1 MPSALF
7 EIYQKNFEK
16 TLKRLTEM
24 LELYQKQT
32 KEAQS
37 ITLKEAE
44 LNISEMERAI
54 SQMEFEVII
63 EKIPDNKKKL
73 NKIIEANKNIVKQ
86 YKREIQD
93 LKYKEQ
99 SILNKKNLAHIPSG
113 QKKKKNTELN
123 LLKNKNEDSV
133 NLNNFITDDED
144 IALFINKNN
153 MNNGGNSINLFNGDN
168 FRDEMNLKK
177 DVEIKRIN
185 DYGNSAENIVINNTN
200 DLDFFSNFST
210 NTNNNIN
217 LNIKNKKET
226 GKNTKDIED
235 KDSQDNKYKKNRN
248 NIFTKILRF
257 GINILN
263 LIFSIIIYFF
273 KEILYKRSLQLK
285 NYLHRKYGY
294 TNAMRIMIAL
304 IIICFI
310 LIYSLLVI
318 LFAPKKKIQENNIE
332 KINLIKNNTND
343 TVINNENKIIEN
355 NVGINETNINI
366 NENANKTKIDLI
378 NENNNT
384 ISNISEING
393 NITNDKT

>member
-24 LELYQKQT
+24 LDLYQKQP

-99 SILNKKNLAHIPSG
+99 SILNKKNLAHIPSS
-113 QKKKKNTELN
+113 KKNKKNTELN
-123 LLKNKNEDSV
+123 LLKNKDNTKI
-133 NLNNFITDDED
+133 NNFMTDDED

-153 MNNGGNSINLFNGDN
+153 MNNNINGNNGSINLFNNDN
-168 FRDEMNLKK
+168 IREEINLNK

-185 DYGNSAENIVINNTN
+185 DFGNNTENIVINNTN
-200 DLDFFSNFST
+200 DLDFFSNFGINS
-210 NTNNNIN
+210 NPSNNIN
-217 LNIKNKKET
+217 IKKKKENSRNIKNI
-226 GKNTKDIED
+226 DD
-235 KDSQDNKYKKNRN
+235 KDSQDNKYKKNKN
-248 NIFTKILRF
+248 NIITKIF
-257 GINILN
+257 GVIANIINL
-263 LIFSIIIYFF
+263 LITIIIY
-273 KEILYKRSLQLK
+273 ILKDIIYKRSIQLK

-294 TNAMRIMIAL
+294 TNAMRIMVAL
-304 IIICFI
+304 IVISFI
-310 LIYSLLVI
+310 FIYSLFVI
-318 LFAPKKKIQENNIE
+318 LFSSKTKIQENNIN
-332 KINLIKNNTND
+332 KINLIKNNTNE
-343 TVINNENKIIEN
+343 TIINNDKIIEKN
-355 NVGINETNINI
+355 LINDTNINMDKS
-366 NENANKTKIDLI
+366 NLI
-378 NENNNT
+378 NENNT
-384 ISNISEING
+384 ISSNISKSDG
-393 NITNDKT
+393 NITIDKT

>member
-24 LELYQKQT
+24 LDLYQKQP

-99 SILNKKNLAHIPSG
+99 SILNKKNLAHIPSSKKN
-113 QKKKKNTELN
+113 KKKTELN
-123 LLKNKNEDSV
+123 LLKNKDNTKI
-133 NLNNFITDDED
+133 NNFMTDDED

-153 MNNGGNSINLFNGDN
+153 MNNNINENNGSINLFNNDN
-168 FRDEMNLKK
+168 IRDEINLNK

-185 DYGNSAENIVINNTN
+185 DFGNNTENIVINNTN
-200 DLDFFSNFST
+200 DLDFFSNFGINS
-210 NTNNNIN
+210 NPSNNIN
-217 LNIKNKKET
+217 LKKKKENSRNIKNI
-226 GKNTKDIED
+226 DD
-235 KDSQDNKYKKNRN
+235 KDSQDNKYKKNKN
-248 NIFTKILRF
+248 NIITKIF
-257 GINILN
+257 GVIANIINL
-263 LIFSIIIYFF
+263 LITIIIY
-273 KEILYKRSLQLK
+273 ILKDIIYKRSIQLK

-294 TNAMRIMIAL
+294 TNAMRIMVAL
-304 IIICFI
+304 IVISFI
-310 LIYSLLVI
+310 FIYSLFVI
-318 LFAPKKKIQENNIE
+318 LFSSKTKIQENNIN
-332 KINLIKNNTND
+332 KINLIKNNTNE
-343 TVINNENKIIEN
+343 TIINNYKIIDN
-355 NVGINETNINI
+355 NLINDTNINMD
-366 NENANKTKIDLI
+366 KTNLI
-378 NENNNT
+378 KENNT
-384 ISNISEING
+384 ISSNISKTDG
-393 NITNDKT
+393 NITIDKT

>member
-24 LELYQKQT
+24 LDLYQKQP

-99 SILNKKNLAHIPSG
+99 SILNKKNLAHIPSS
-113 QKKKKNTELN
+113 KKNKKNTELN
-123 LLKNKNEDSV
+123 LLKNKDNTKI
-133 NLNNFITDDED
+133 NNFMTDDED

-153 MNNGGNSINLFNGDN
+153 MNNNIKGNNGSINLFNNDN
-168 FRDEMNLKK
+168 IRDEINLNK

-185 DYGNSAENIVINNTN
+185 DFGNNSENIVINNTN
-200 DLDFFSNFST
+200 DLDFFSNFGINS
-210 NTNNNIN
+210 NPSNNIN
-217 LNIKNKKET
+217 LKKKKENSRNIKNI
-226 GKNTKDIED
+226 DD
-235 KDSQDNKYKKNRN
+235 KDSQDNKYKKNKN
-248 NIFTKILRF
+248 NIITKIF
-257 GINILN
+257 GVIANIINL
-263 LIFSIIIYFF
+263 LITIIIY
-273 KEILYKRSLQLK
+273 ILKDIIYKRSIQLK

-294 TNAMRIMIAL
+294 TNAMRIMVAL
-304 IIICFI
+304 IVISFI
-310 LIYSLLVI
+310 FIYSLFVI
-318 LFAPKKKIQENNIE
+318 LFSSKTKIQENNIN
-332 KINLIKNNTND
+332 KINLIKNNTNE
-343 TVINNENKIIEN
+343 TIINNDKIIEKN
-355 NVGINETNINI
+355 LINDTNINMDKS
-366 NENANKTKIDLI
+366 NLI
-378 NENNNT
+378 NENNT
-384 ISNISEING
+384 ISSNISKTDG
-393 NITNDKT
+393 NITIDKT

>member
-24 LELYQKQT
+24 LDLYQKQT

-99 SILNKKNLAHIPSG
+99 SILNKKNLAHIPSS
-113 QKKKKNTELN
+113 KKNKKNTELN
-123 LLKNKNEDSV
+123 LLKNKDNTKI
-133 NLNNFITDDED
+133 NNFMTDDED

-153 MNNGGNSINLFNGDN
+153 MNNNINGNNGSINLFNNDN
-168 FRDEMNLKK
+168 IRDEINLNK

-185 DYGNSAENIVINNTN
+185 DFGNNSENIVINNTN
-200 DLDFFSNFST
+200 DLDFFSNFGINS
-210 NTNNNIN
+210 NPSNNIN
-217 LNIKNKKET
+217 LKKKKENSRNIKNI
-226 GKNTKDIED
+226 DD
-235 KDSQDNKYKKNRN
+235 KDSQDNKYKKNKN
-248 NIFTKILRF
+248 NIITKIF
-257 GINILN
+257 GVIANIINL
-263 LIFSIIIYFF
+263 LITIIIY
-273 KEILYKRSLQLK
+273 ILKDIIYKRSIQLK

-294 TNAMRIMIAL
+294 TNAMRIMVAL
-304 IIICFI
+304 IVISFI
-310 LIYSLLVI
+310 FIYSLFVI
-318 LFAPKKKIQENNIE
+318 LFSSKTKIQENNIN
-332 KINLIKNNTND
+332 KINLIKNNTNE
-343 TVINNENKIIEN
+343 TIINNDKIIEKN
-355 NVGINETNINI
+355 LINDTNINMDKS
-366 NENANKTKIDLI
+366 NLI
-378 NENNNT
+378 NENNT
-384 ISNISEING
+384 ISSNISKSDG
-393 NITNDKT
+393 NITIDKT

>member
-24 LELYQKQT
+24 LDLYQKQP

-99 SILNKKNLAHIPSG
+99 SILNKKNLAHIPSS
-113 QKKKKNTELN
+113 KKNKKNTELN
-123 LLKNKNEDSV
+123 LLKNKDNTKI
-133 NLNNFITDDED
+133 NNFMTDDED

-153 MNNGGNSINLFNGDN
+153 MNNNINGNNGSINLFNN
-168 FRDEMNLKK
+168 YNIRDEINLNK

-185 DYGNSAENIVINNTN
+185 DFGNNIENIVINNTN
-200 DLDFFSNFST
+200 DLDFFSNFGINS
-210 NTNNNIN
+210 NPSNNIN
-217 LNIKNKKET
+217 LKKKKENSRNIKNI
-226 GKNTKDIED
+226 DD
-235 KDSQDNKYKKNRN
+235 KDSQDNKYKKNKN
-248 NIFTKILRF
+248 NIITKIF
-257 GINILN
+257 GVIANIINL
-263 LIFSIIIYFF
+263 LITIIIY
-273 KEILYKRSLQLK
+273 ILKDIIYKRSIQLK

-294 TNAMRIMIAL
+294 TNAMRIMVAL
-304 IIICFI
+304 IVISFI
-310 LIYSLLVI
+310 FIYSLFVI
-318 LFAPKKKIQENNIE
+318 LFSSKTKIQENNIN
-332 KINLIKNNTND
+332 KINLIKNNTNE
-343 TVINNENKIIEN
+343 TIINNDKIIEKN
-355 NVGINETNINI
+355 LINDTNINMD
-366 NENANKTKIDLI
+366 KTNLI
-378 NENNNT
+378 KENNT
-384 ISNISEING
+384 ISSNISKTDG
-393 NITNDKT
+393 NITIDKT

>member
-24 LELYQKQT
+24 LDLYQKQP

-99 SILNKKNLAHIPSG
+99 SILNKKNLAHIPSS
-113 QKKKKNTELN
+113 KKNKKNTELN
-123 LLKNKNEDSV
+123 LLKNKDNTKI
-133 NLNNFITDDED
+133 NNFMTDDED

-153 MNNGGNSINLFNGDN
+153 MNNNIKGNNGSINLFNNDN
-168 FRDEMNLKK
+168 IRDEINLNK
-177 DVEIKRIN
+177 DVVIKRIN
-185 DYGNSAENIVINNTN
+185 DFGNNTENIVINNTN
-200 DLDFFSNFST
+200 DLEFFSNFGINS
-210 NTNNNIN
+210 NPSNNIN
-217 LNIKNKKET
+217 LKKKKENSRNIKNI
-226 GKNTKDIED
+226 DD
-235 KDSQDNKYKKNRN
+235 KDSQDNKYKKNKN
-248 NIFTKILRF
+248 NIITKIF
-257 GINILN
+257 GVIANIINL
-263 LIFSIIIYFF
+263 LITIIIY
-273 KEILYKRSLQLK
+273 ILKDIIYKRSIQLK

-294 TNAMRIMIAL
+294 TNAMRIMVAL
-304 IIICFI
+304 IVISFI
-310 LIYSLLVI
+310 FIYSLFVI
-318 LFAPKKKIQENNIE
+318 LFSSKTKIQENNIN
-332 KINLIKNNTND
+332 KINLIKNNTNE
-343 TVINNENKIIEN
+343 TIINNDKIIEKN
-355 NVGINETNINI
+355 LINDTNINMDKS
-366 NENANKTKIDLI
+366 NLI
-378 NENNNT
+378 NENNT
-384 ISNISEING
+384 ISSNISKSDG
-393 NITNDKT
+393 NITIDKT

>member
-24 LELYQKQT
+24 LDLYQKQP

-99 SILNKKNLAHIPSG
+99 SILNKKNLAHIPLS
-113 QKKKKNTELN
+113 KKNKKNTELN
-123 LLKNKNEDSV
+123 LLKNKDNTKI
-133 NLNNFITDDED
+133 NNFMTDDED

-153 MNNGGNSINLFNGDN
+153 MNNNINGNNGSINLFNNDN
-168 FRDEMNLKK
+168 IRDEINLNK

-185 DYGNSAENIVINNTN
+185 DFGNNTENIVINNTN
-200 DLDFFSNFST
+200 DLDFFSNFGINS
-210 NTNNNIN
+210 NPSNNIN
-217 LNIKNKKET
+217 IKKKKENSRNIKNI
-226 GKNTKDIED
+226 DD
-235 KDSQDNKYKKNRN
+235 KDSQDNKYKKNKN
-248 NIFTKILRF
+248 NIITKIF
-257 GINILN
+257 GVIANIINL
-263 LIFSIIIYFF
+263 LITIIIY
-273 KEILYKRSLQLK
+273 ILKDIIYKRSIQLK

-294 TNAMRIMIAL
+294 TNAMRIMVAL
-304 IIICFI
+304 IVISFI
-310 LIYSLLVI
+310 FIYSLFVI
-318 LFAPKKKIQENNIE
+318 LFSSKTKIQENNIN
-332 KINLIKNNTND
+332 KINLIKNNTNE
-343 TVINNENKIIEN
+343 TIINNDKIIEKN
-355 NVGINETNINI
+355 LINDTNINMDKS
-366 NENANKTKIDLI
+366 NLI
-378 NENNNT
+378 KENNT
-384 ISNISEING
+384 ISSNISKSDG
-393 NITNDKT
+393 NITIDKT

>member
-24 LELYQKQT
+24 LDLYQKQP

-99 SILNKKNLAHIPSG
+99 SILNKKNLAHIPSS
-113 QKKKKNTELN
+113 KKNKKNTELN
-123 LLKNKNEDSV
+123 LLKNKDNTKI
-133 NLNNFITDDED
+133 NNFMTDDED

-153 MNNGGNSINLFNGDN
+153 MNNNINGNNGSINLFNNDN
-168 FRDEMNLKK
+168 IRDEINLNK

-185 DYGNSAENIVINNTN
+185 DFGNNTENIVINNTN
-200 DLDFFSNFST
+200 DLDFFSNFGINS
-210 NTNNNIN
+210 NPSNNIN
-217 LNIKNKKET
+217 LKKKKENSRNIKNI
-226 GKNTKDIED
+226 DD
-235 KDSQDNKYKKNRN
+235 KDSQDNKYKKNKN
-248 NIFTKILRF
+248 NIITKIF
-257 GINILN
+257 GVIANVINL
-263 LIFSIIIYFF
+263 LITIIIY
-273 KEILYKRSLQLK
+273 ILKDIIYKRSIQLK

-294 TNAMRIMIAL
+294 TNAMRIMVAL
-304 IIICFI
+304 IVISFI
-310 LIYSLLVI
+310 FIYSLFVI
-318 LFAPKKKIQENNIE
+318 LFSSKTKIQENNIN
-332 KINLIKNNTND
+332 KINLIKNNTNE
-343 TVINNENKIIEN
+343 TIINNDKIIEKN
-355 NVGINETNINI
+355 LINDTNINMDKS
-366 NENANKTKIDLI
+366 NLI
-378 NENNNT
+378 NENNT
-384 ISNISEING
+384 ISSNISKSDG
-393 NITNDKT
+393 NITIDKT

>member
-24 LELYQKQT
+24 LDLYQKQP

-99 SILNKKNLAHIPSG
+99 SILNKKNLAHIPSS
-113 QKKKKNTELN
+113 KKNKKNTELN
-123 LLKNKNEDSV
+123 LLKNKDNTKI
-133 NLNNFITDDED
+133 NNFMTDDED

-153 MNNGGNSINLFNGDN
+153 MNNNINGNNGSINLFNNDYI
-168 FRDEMNLKK
+168 RDEINLNK

-185 DYGNSAENIVINNTN
+185 DFGNNTENIVINNTN
-200 DLDFFSNFST
+200 DLDFFSNFGINS
-210 NTNNNIN
+210 NPSNNIN
-217 LNIKNKKET
+217 IKKKKENSRNIKNI
-226 GKNTKDIED
+226 DD
-235 KDSQDNKYKKNRN
+235 KDSQDNKYKKNKN
-248 NIFTKILRF
+248 NIITKIF
-257 GINILN
+257 GVIANIINL
-263 LIFSIIIYFF
+263 LITIIIY
-273 KEILYKRSLQLK
+273 ILKDIIYKRSIQLK

-294 TNAMRIMIAL
+294 TNAMRIMVAL
-304 IIICFI
+304 IVISFI
-310 LIYSLLVI
+310 FIYSLFVI
-318 LFAPKKKIQENNIE
+318 LFSSKTKIQENNIN
-332 KINLIKNNTND
+332 KINLIKNNTNE
-343 TVINNENKIIEN
+343 TIINNDKIIEKN
-355 NVGINETNINI
+355 LINDTNINMDKS
-366 NENANKTKIDLI
+366 NLI
-378 NENNNT
+378 NENNT
-384 ISNISEING
+384 ISSNISKSDG
-393 NITNDKT
+393 NITIDKT

>member
-24 LELYQKQT
+24 LDLYQKQP

-99 SILNKKNLAHIPSG
+99 SILNKKNLAHIPSS
-113 QKKKKNTELN
+113 KKNKKNTELN
-123 LLKNKNEDSV
+123 LLKNKDNTKI
-133 NLNNFITDDED
+133 NNFMTDDED

-153 MNNGGNSINLFNGDN
+153 MNNNINGNNGSINLFNNDN
-168 FRDEMNLKK
+168 IRDEINLNK

-185 DYGNSAENIVINNTN
+185 DFGNNAENIVINNTN
-200 DLDFFSNFST
+200 DLDFFSNFGINS
-210 NTNNNIN
+210 NPSNNIN
-217 LNIKNKKET
+217 IKKKKENSRNIKNI
-226 GKNTKDIED
+226 DD
-235 KDSQDNKYKKNRN
+235 KDSQDNKYKKNKN
-248 NIFTKILRF
+248 NIITKIF
-257 GINILN
+257 GVIANIINL
-263 LIFSIIIYFF
+263 LITIIIY
-273 KEILYKRSLQLK
+273 ILKDIIYKRSIQLK

-294 TNAMRIMIAL
+294 TNAMRIMVAL
-304 IIICFI
+304 IVISFI
-310 LIYSLLVI
+310 FIYSLFVI
-318 LFAPKKKIQENNIE
+318 LFSSKTKIQENNIN
-332 KINLIKNNTND
+332 KINLIKNNTNE
-343 TVINNENKIIEN
+343 TIINNDKIIEKN
-355 NVGINETNINI
+355 LINDTNINMDKS
-366 NENANKTKIDLI
+366 NLI
-378 NENNNT
+378 NENNT
-384 ISNISEING
+384 ISSNISKSDG
-393 NITNDKT
+393 NITIDKT

>member
-24 LELYQKQT
+24 LDLYQKQP

-99 SILNKKNLAHIPSG
+99 SILNKKNLAHIPSS
-113 QKKKKNTELN
+113 KKNKKNTELN
-123 LLKNKNEDSV
+123 LLKNKDNTKI
-133 NLNNFITDDED
+133 NNFMTDDED

-153 MNNGGNSINLFNGDN
+153 MNNNINENNGSINLFNNDN
-168 FRDEMNLKK
+168 IRDEINLNK

-185 DYGNSAENIVINNTN
+185 DFGNNTENIVINNTN
-200 DLDFFSNFST
+200 DLDFFSNFGINS
-210 NTNNNIN
+210 NPSNNIN
-217 LNIKNKKET
+217 LKKKKENSRNIKNI
-226 GKNTKDIED
+226 DD
-235 KDSQDNKYKKNRN
+235 KDSQDNKYKKNKN
-248 NIFTKILRF
+248 NILKKIF
-257 GINILN
+257 GVIANIINL
-263 LIFSIIIYFF
+263 LITIIIY
-273 KEILYKRSLQLK
+273 ILKDIIYKRSIQLK

-294 TNAMRIMIAL
+294 TNAMRIMVAL
-304 IIICFI
+304 IVISFI
-310 LIYSLLVI
+310 FIYSLFVI
-318 LFAPKKKIQENNIE
+318 LFSSKTKIQENNIN
-332 KINLIKNNTND
+332 KINLIKNNTNE
-343 TVINNENKIIEN
+343 TIINNDKIIEKN
-355 NVGINETNINI
+355 LINDTNINMDKS
-366 NENANKTKIDLI
+366 NLI
-378 NENNNT
+378 NENNT
-384 ISNISEING
+384 ISSNISKSDG
-393 NITNDKT
+393 NITIDKT

>member
-185 DYGNSAENIVINNTN
+185 DHGNNAENIVINNTN

-210 NTNNNIN
+210 NSNNNIN

-226 GKNTKDIED
+226 GKNTKDVED

-248 NIFTKILRF
+248 NIFTKILRL
-257 GINILN
+257 I
-263 LIFSIIIYFF
+263 IFS
-273 KEILYKRSLQLK
+273 
-285 NYLHRKYGY
+285 RK
-294 TNAMRIMIAL
+294 
-304 IIICFI
+304 F
-310 LIYSLLVI
+310 
-318 LFAPKKKIQENNIE
+318 
-332 KINLIKNNTND
+332 
-343 TVINNENKIIEN
+343 
-355 NVGINETNINI
+355 
-366 NENANKTKIDLI
+366 
-378 NENNNT
+378 
-384 ISNISEING
+384 
-393 NITNDKT
+393 

>member
-24 LELYQKQT
+24 LDLYQKQP

-99 SILNKKNLAHIPSG
+99 SILNKKNLAHIPSS
-113 QKKKKNTELN
+113 KKNKKNTELN
-123 LLKNKNEDSV
+123 LLKNKDNTKI
-133 NLNNFITDDED
+133 NNFMTDDED

-153 MNNGGNSINLFNGDN
+153 MNNNINGNNGSINLFNNDN
-168 FRDEMNLKK
+168 IRDEINLNK

-185 DYGNSAENIVINNTN
+185 DFGNNTENIVINNTN
-200 DLDFFSNFST
+200 DLDFFSNFGINS
-210 NTNNNIN
+210 NPSNNIN
-217 LNIKNKKET
+217 IKKKKENSRNIKNI
-226 GKNTKDIED
+226 DD
-235 KDSQDNKYKKNRN
+235 KDSQDNKYKKNKN
-248 NIFTKILRF
+248 NIITKIF
-257 GINILN
+257 GVITNIINL
-263 LIFSIIIYFF
+263 LITIIIY
-273 KEILYKRSLQLK
+273 ILKDIIYKRSIQLK

-294 TNAMRIMIAL
+294 TNAMRIMVAL
-304 IIICFI
+304 IVISFI
-310 LIYSLLVI
+310 FIYSLFVI
-318 LFAPKKKIQENNIE
+318 LFSSKTKIQENNIN
-332 KINLIKNNTND
+332 KINLIKNNTNE
-343 TVINNENKIIEN
+343 TIINNDKIIEKN
-355 NVGINETNINI
+355 LINDTNINMDKS
-366 NENANKTKIDLI
+366 NLI
-378 NENNNT
+378 NENNT
-384 ISNISEING
+384 ISSNISKSDG
-393 NITNDKT
+393 NITIDKT

>member
-24 LELYQKQT
+24 LDLYQKQP

-99 SILNKKNLAHIPSG
+99 SILNKKNLAHIPSS
-113 QKKKKNTELN
+113 KKNKKNTELN
-123 LLKNKNEDSV
+123 LLKNKDNTKI
-133 NLNNFITDDED
+133 NNFMTDDED

-153 MNNGGNSINLFNGDN
+153 MNNNIKGNNGSINLFNNDN
-168 FRDEMNLKK
+168 IRDEINLNK

-185 DYGNSAENIVINNTN
+185 DFGNNTENIVINNTN
-200 DLDFFSNFST
+200 DLDFFSNFGINS
-210 NTNNNIN
+210 NPSNNIN
-217 LNIKNKKET
+217 LKKKKENSRNIKNI
-226 GKNTKDIED
+226 DD
-235 KDSQDNKYKKNRN
+235 KDSQDNKYKKNKN
-248 NIFTKILRF
+248 NIITKIF
-257 GINILN
+257 GVIANIINL
-263 LIFSIIIYFF
+263 LITIIIY
-273 KEILYKRSLQLK
+273 ILKDIIYKRSIQLK

-294 TNAMRIMIAL
+294 TNAMRIMVAL
-304 IIICFI
+304 IVISFI
-310 LIYSLLVI
+310 FIYSLFVI
-318 LFAPKKKIQENNIE
+318 LFSSKTKIQENNIN
-332 KINLIKNNTND
+332 KINLIKNNTNE
-343 TVINNENKIIEN
+343 TIINNDKIIEKN
-355 NVGINETNINI
+355 LINDTNINMDKS
-366 NENANKTKIDLI
+366 NLI
-378 NENNNT
+378 NENNT
-384 ISNISEING
+384 ISSNISKSDG
-393 NITNDKT
+393 NITIDKT

>member
-24 LELYQKQT
+24 LDLYQKQP

-99 SILNKKNLAHIPSG
+99 SILNKKNLAHIPSS
-113 QKKKKNTELN
+113 KKNKKNTELN
-123 LLKNKNEDSV
+123 LLKNKDNTKI
-133 NLNNFITDDED
+133 NNFMTDDED

-153 MNNGGNSINLFNGDN
+153 MNNNINENNGSINLFNNDN
-168 FRDEMNLKK
+168 IRDEINLNK

-185 DYGNSAENIVINNTN
+185 DFGNNAENIVINNTN
-200 DLDFFSNFST
+200 DLDFFSNFGINS
-210 NTNNNIN
+210 NPSNNIN
-217 LNIKNKKET
+217 LKKKKENSRNIKNI
-226 GKNTKDIED
+226 DD
-235 KDSQDNKYKKNRN
+235 KDSQDNKYKKNKN
-248 NIFTKILRF
+248 NIITKIF
-257 GINILN
+257 GVIANIINL
-263 LIFSIIIYFF
+263 LITIIIY
-273 KEILYKRSLQLK
+273 ILKDIIYKRSIQLK

-294 TNAMRIMIAL
+294 TNAMRIMVAL
-304 IIICFI
+304 IVISFI
-310 LIYSLLVI
+310 FIYSLFVI
-318 LFAPKKKIQENNIE
+318 LFSSKTKIQENNIN
-332 KINLIKNNTND
+332 KINLIKNNTNE
-343 TVINNENKIIEN
+343 TIINNDKIIEKN
-355 NVGINETNINI
+355 LINDTNINMDKS
-366 NENANKTKIDLI
+366 NLI
-378 NENNNT
+378 KENNT
-384 ISNISEING
+384 ISSNISKSDG
-393 NITNDKT
+393 NITIDKT

>member
-24 LELYQKQT
+24 LDLYQKQP

-99 SILNKKNLAHIPSG
+99 SILNKKNLAHIPSS
-113 QKKKKNTELN
+113 KKNKKNTELN
-123 LLKNKNEDSV
+123 LLKNKDNTKI
-133 NLNNFITDDED
+133 NNFMTDDED

-153 MNNGGNSINLFNGDN
+153 MNNNINENNGSISLFNNDNIRDEINLN
-168 FRDEMNLKK
+168 K

-185 DYGNSAENIVINNTN
+185 DFGNNTENIVINNTN
-200 DLDFFSNFST
+200 DLDFFSNFGINS
-210 NTNNNIN
+210 NPSNNIN
-217 LNIKNKKET
+217 IKKKKENSRNIKNI
-226 GKNTKDIED
+226 DD
-235 KDSQDNKYKKNRN
+235 KDSQDNKYKKNKN
-248 NIFTKILRF
+248 NIITKIF
-257 GINILN
+257 GVIANIINL
-263 LIFSIIIYFF
+263 LITIIIY
-273 KEILYKRSLQLK
+273 ILKDIIYKRSIQLK

-294 TNAMRIMIAL
+294 TNAMRIMVAL
-304 IIICFI
+304 IVISFI
-310 LIYSLLVI
+310 FIYSLFVI
-318 LFAPKKKIQENNIE
+318 LFSSKTKIQENNIN
-332 KINLIKNNTND
+332 KINLIKNNTNE
-343 TVINNENKIIEN
+343 TIINNDKIIEKN
-355 NVGINETNINI
+355 LINDTNINMDKS
-366 NENANKTKIDLI
+366 NLI
-378 NENNNT
+378 NENNT
-384 ISNISEING
+384 ISSNISKSDG
-393 NITNDKT
+393 NITIDKT

>member
-24 LELYQKQT
+24 LDLYQKQP

-99 SILNKKNLAHIPSG
+99 SILNKKNLAHIPSS
-113 QKKKKNTELN
+113 KKNKKNTELN
-123 LLKNKNEDSV
+123 LLKNKDNTKI
-133 NLNNFITDDED
+133 NNFMTDDED

-153 MNNGGNSINLFNGDN
+153 MNNNINGNNGSINLFNNDN
-168 FRDEMNLKK
+168 IRDEINLNK

-185 DYGNSAENIVINNTN
+185 DFGNNAENIVINNTN
-200 DLDFFSNFST
+200 DLDFFSNFGINS
-210 NTNNNIN
+210 NPSNNIN
-217 LNIKNKKET
+217 LKKKKENSRNIKNI
-226 GKNTKDIED
+226 DD
-235 KDSQDNKYKKNRN
+235 KDSQDNKYKKNKN
-248 NIFTKILRF
+248 NIITKIF
-257 GINILN
+257 GVIANIINL
-263 LIFSIIIYFF
+263 LITIIIY
-273 KEILYKRSLQLK
+273 ILKDIIYKRSIQLK

-294 TNAMRIMIAL
+294 TNAMRIMVAL
-304 IIICFI
+304 IVISFI
-310 LIYSLLVI
+310 FIYSLFVI
-318 LFAPKKKIQENNIE
+318 LFSSKTKIQENNIN
-332 KINLIKNNTND
+332 KINLIKNNTNE
-343 TVINNENKIIEN
+343 TIINNDKIIEKN
-355 NVGINETNINI
+355 LINDTNINMDKS
-366 NENANKTKIDLI
+366 NLI
-378 NENNNT
+378 KENNT
-384 ISNISEING
+384 ISSNISKSDG
-393 NITNDKT
+393 NITIDKT

>member
-24 LELYQKQT
+24 LDLYQKQP

-99 SILNKKNLAHIPSG
+99 SILNKKNLAHIPSS
-113 QKKKKNTELN
+113 KKNKKNTELN
-123 LLKNKNEDSV
+123 LLKNKDNTKI
-133 NLNNFITDDED
+133 NNFMTDDED

-153 MNNGGNSINLFNGDN
+153 MNNNINENNGSINLFNNDN
-168 FRDEMNLKK
+168 IRDEINLNK

-185 DYGNSAENIVINNTN
+185 DFGNNIENIVINNTN
-200 DLDFFSNFST
+200 DLDFFSNFGINS
-210 NTNNNIN
+210 NPSNNIN
-217 LNIKNKKET
+217 LKKKKENSRNIKNI
-226 GKNTKDIED
+226 DD
-235 KDSQDNKYKKNRN
+235 KDSQDNKYKKNKN
-248 NIFTKILRF
+248 NIITKIF
-257 GINILN
+257 GVIANIINL
-263 LIFSIIIYFF
+263 LITIIIY
-273 KEILYKRSLQLK
+273 ILKDIIYKRSIQLK

-294 TNAMRIMIAL
+294 TNAMRIMVAL
-304 IIICFI
+304 IVISFI
-310 LIYSLLVI
+310 FIYSLFVI
-318 LFAPKKKIQENNIE
+318 LFSSKTKIQENNIN
-332 KINLIKNNTND
+332 KINLIKNNTNE
-343 TVINNENKIIEN
+343 TIINNDKIIEKN
-355 NVGINETNINI
+355 LINDTNINMGKS
-366 NENANKTKIDLI
+366 NLI
-378 NENNNT
+378 KENNT
-384 ISNISEING
+384 ISSNISKSDG
-393 NITNDKT
+393 NITIDKT

>member
-24 LELYQKQT
+24 LDLYQKQP

-99 SILNKKNLAHIPSG
+99 SILNKKNLAHIPSS
-113 QKKKKNTELN
+113 KKNKKNTELN
-123 LLKNKNEDSV
+123 LLKNKDNTKI
-133 NLNNFITDDED
+133 NNFMTDDED

-153 MNNGGNSINLFNGDN
+153 MNNNINGNNGSINLFNNDN
-168 FRDEMNLKK
+168 IRDEINLNK

-185 DYGNSAENIVINNTN
+185 DFGNNTENIVINNTN
-200 DLDFFSNFST
+200 DLDFFSNFGINS
-210 NTNNNIN
+210 NPSNNIN
-217 LNIKNKKET
+217 LKKKKENSRNIKNI
-226 GKNTKDIED
+226 DD
-235 KDSQDNKYKKNRN
+235 KDSQDNKYKKNKN
-248 NIFTKILRF
+248 NIITKIF
-257 GINILN
+257 GVIANIINL
-263 LIFSIIIYFF
+263 LITIIIY
-273 KEILYKRSLQLK
+273 ILKDIIYKRSIQLK

-294 TNAMRIMIAL
+294 TNAMRIMVAL
-304 IIICFI
+304 IVISFI
-310 LIYSLLVI
+310 FIYSLFVI
-318 LFAPKKKIQENNIE
+318 LFSSKTKIQENNIN
-332 KINLIKNNTND
+332 KINLIKNNTNE
-343 TVINNENKIIEN
+343 TIINNDKIIEKN
-355 NVGINETNINI
+355 LINDTNINMDKS
-366 NENANKTKIDLI
+366 NLI
-378 NENNNT
+378 NENNT
-384 ISNISEING
+384 ISSNISKTDG
-393 NITNDKT
+393 NITIDKT

>member
-24 LELYQKQT
+24 LDLYQKQP

-99 SILNKKNLAHIPSG
+99 SILNKKNLAHIPSS
-113 QKKKKNTELN
+113 KKNKKNTELN
-123 LLKNKNEDSV
+123 LLKNKDNTKI
-133 NLNNFITDDED
+133 NNFMTDDED

-153 MNNGGNSINLFNGDN
+153 MNNNINGNNGSINLFNNDN
-168 FRDEMNLKK
+168 IREEINLNK

-185 DYGNSAENIVINNTN
+185 DFGNNTENIVINNTN
-200 DLDFFSNFST
+200 DLDFFSNFGINS
-210 NTNNNIN
+210 NPSNNIN
-217 LNIKNKKET
+217 IKKKKENSRNIKNI
-226 GKNTKDIED
+226 DD
-235 KDSQDNKYKKNRN
+235 KDSQDNKYKKNKN
-248 NIFTKILRF
+248 NIIKKIF
-257 GINILN
+257 GVIANIINL
-263 LIFSIIIYFF
+263 LITIIIY
-273 KEILYKRSLQLK
+273 ILKDIIYKRSIQLK

-294 TNAMRIMIAL
+294 TNAMRIMVAL
-304 IIICFI
+304 IVISFI
-310 LIYSLLVI
+310 FIYSLFVI
-318 LFAPKKKIQENNIE
+318 LFSSKTKIQENNIN
-332 KINLIKNNTND
+332 KINLIKNNTNE
-343 TVINNENKIIEN
+343 TIINNDKIIEKN
-355 NVGINETNINI
+355 LINDTNINMDKS
-366 NENANKTKIDLI
+366 NLI
-378 NENNNT
+378 NENNT
-384 ISNISEING
+384 ISSNISKSDG
-393 NITNDKT
+393 NITIDKT

>member
-24 LELYQKQT
+24 LDLYQKQP

-99 SILNKKNLAHIPSG
+99 SILNKKNLAHIPSS
-113 QKKKKNTELN
+113 KKNKKNTELN
-123 LLKNKNEDSV
+123 LLKNKDNTKI
-133 NLNNFITDDED
+133 NNFMTDDED

-153 MNNGGNSINLFNGDN
+153 MNNNINGNNGSINLFNNDN
-168 FRDEMNLKK
+168 IRDEINLNK

-185 DYGNSAENIVINNTN
+185 DFGNNTENIVINNTN
-200 DLDFFSNFST
+200 DLDFFSNFGINS
-210 NTNNNIN
+210 NPSNNIN
-217 LNIKNKKET
+217 LKKKKENSRNIKNI
-226 GKNTKDIED
+226 DD
-235 KDSQDNKYKKNRN
+235 KDSQDNKYKKNKN
-248 NIFTKILRF
+248 NIITKIF
-257 GINILN
+257 GVIANIINL
-263 LIFSIIIYFF
+263 LITIIIY
-273 KEILYKRSLQLK
+273 ILKDIIYKRSIQLK

-294 TNAMRIMIAL
+294 TNAMRIMVAL
-304 IIICFI
+304 IVISFI
-310 LIYSLLVI
+310 FIYSLFVI
-318 LFAPKKKIQENNIE
+318 LFSSKTKIQENNIN
-332 KINLIKNNTND
+332 KINLIKNNTNE
-343 TVINNENKIIEN
+343 TIINNDKIIEKN
-355 NVGINETNINI
+355 LINDTNINMD
-366 NENANKTKIDLI
+366 KTNLI
-378 NENNNT
+378 KENNT
-384 ISNISEING
+384 ISSNISKSDR
-393 NITNDKT
+393 NITIDKT

>member
-24 LELYQKQT
+24 LDLYQKQP

-99 SILNKKNLAHIPSG
+99 SILNKKNLAHIPSS
-113 QKKKKNTELN
+113 KKNKKNTELN
-123 LLKNKNEDSV
+123 LLKNKDNTKI
-133 NLNNFITDDED
+133 NNFMTDDED

-153 MNNGGNSINLFNGDN
+153 MNNNINENNGSINLFNNDN
-168 FRDEMNLKK
+168 IREEINLNK

-185 DYGNSAENIVINNTN
+185 DFGNNTENIVINNTN
-200 DLDFFSNFST
+200 DLDFFSNFGINS
-210 NTNNNIN
+210 NPSNNIN
-217 LNIKNKKET
+217 IKKKKE
-226 GKNTKDIED
+226 NSRNIINIDD
-235 KDSQDNKYKKNRN
+235 KDSQDNKYKKNKN
-248 NIFTKILRF
+248 NIITKIF
-257 GINILN
+257 GVIANIINL
-263 LIFSIIIYFF
+263 LITIIIY
-273 KEILYKRSLQLK
+273 ILKDIIYKRSIQLK

-294 TNAMRIMIAL
+294 TNAMRIMVAL
-304 IIICFI
+304 IVISFI
-310 LIYSLLVI
+310 FIYSLFVI
-318 LFAPKKKIQENNIE
+318 LFSSKTKIQENNINQ
-332 KINLIKNNTND
+332 INLIKNNTNE
-343 TVINNENKIIEN
+343 TIINNDKIIEKN
-355 NVGINETNINI
+355 LINDTNINMDKS
-366 NENANKTKIDLI
+366 NLI
-378 NENNNT
+378 KENNT
-384 ISNISEING
+384 ISSNISKSDG
-393 NITNDKT
+393 NITIDKT

>member
-24 LELYQKQT
+24 LDLYQKQP

-99 SILNKKNLAHIPSG
+99 SILNKKNLAHIPSS
-113 QKKKKNTELN
+113 KKNKKNTELN
-123 LLKNKNEDSV
+123 LLKNKDNTKI
-133 NLNNFITDDED
+133 NNFMTDDED

-153 MNNGGNSINLFNGDN
+153 MNNNINGNNGSINLFNNDN
-168 FRDEMNLKK
+168 IRDEINLNK

-185 DYGNSAENIVINNTN
+185 DFGNNSENIVINNTN
-200 DLDFFSNFST
+200 DLDFFSNFGINS
-210 NTNNNIN
+210 NPSNNIN
-217 LNIKNKKET
+217 LKKKKENSRNIKNI
-226 GKNTKDIED
+226 DD
-235 KDSQDNKYKKNRN
+235 KDSQDNKYKKNKN
-248 NIFTKILRF
+248 NIITKIF
-257 GINILN
+257 GVIANIINL
-263 LIFSIIIYFF
+263 LITIIIY
-273 KEILYKRSLQLK
+273 ILKDIIYKRSIQLK

-294 TNAMRIMIAL
+294 TNAMRIMVAL
-304 IIICFI
+304 IVISFI
-310 LIYSLLVI
+310 FIYSLFVI
-318 LFAPKKKIQENNIE
+318 LFSSKTKIQENNIN
-332 KINLIKNNTND
+332 KINLIKNNTNE
-343 TVINNENKIIEN
+343 TIINNDKIIEKN
-355 NVGINETNINI
+355 LINDTNINMDKS
-366 NENANKTKIDLI
+366 NLI
-378 NENNNT
+378 KENNT
-384 ISNISEING
+384 ISSNISKTDG
-393 NITNDKT
+393 NITLDKT

>member
-24 LELYQKQT
+24 LDLYQKQP

-99 SILNKKNLAHIPSG
+99 SILNKKNLAHIPSS
-113 QKKKKNTELN
+113 KKNKKNTELN
-123 LLKNKNEDSV
+123 LLKNKDNTKI
-133 NLNNFITDDED
+133 NNFMTDDED

-153 MNNGGNSINLFNGDN
+153 MNNNINGNNGSINLFNNDN
-168 FRDEMNLKK
+168 IRDEINLNK

-185 DYGNSAENIVINNTN
+185 DFGNNTENIVINNTN
-200 DLDFFSNFST
+200 DLDFFSNFGINS
-210 NTNNNIN
+210 NPSNNIN
-217 LNIKNKKET
+217 LKKKKENSRNIKNI
-226 GKNTKDIED
+226 DD
-235 KDSQDNKYKKNRN
+235 KDSQDNKYKKNKN
-248 NIFTKILRF
+248 NIITKIF
-257 GINILN
+257 GVIANIINL
-263 LIFSIIIYFF
+263 LITIIIY
-273 KEILYKRSLQLK
+273 ILKDIIYKRSIQLK

-294 TNAMRIMIAL
+294 TNAMRIMVAL
-304 IIICFI
+304 IVISFI
-310 LIYSLLVI
+310 FIYSLFVI
-318 LFAPKKKIQENNIE
+318 LFSSKTKIQENNINQ
-332 KINLIKNNTND
+332 INLIKNNTNE
-343 TVINNENKIIEN
+343 TIINNDKIIEKN
-355 NVGINETNINI
+355 LINDTNINMD
-366 NENANKTKIDLI
+366 KTNLI
-378 NENNNT
+378 KENNT
-384 ISNISEING
+384 ISSNISKSDG
-393 NITNDKT
+393 NITIDKT

>member
-24 LELYQKQT
+24 LDLYQKQP

-99 SILNKKNLAHIPSG
+99 SILNKKNLAHIPSS
-113 QKKKKNTELN
+113 KKNKKNTELN
-123 LLKNKNEDSV
+123 LLKNKDNTKI
-133 NLNNFITDDED
+133 NNFMTDDED

-153 MNNGGNSINLFNGDN
+153 MNNNINENNGSINLFNNDN
-168 FRDEMNLKK
+168 IREEINLNK

-185 DYGNSAENIVINNTN
+185 DFGNNTENIVINNTN
-200 DLDFFSNFST
+200 DLDFFSNFGINS
-210 NTNNNIN
+210 NPSNNIN
-217 LNIKNKKET
+217 LKKKKENSRNIKNI
-226 GKNTKDIED
+226 DD
-235 KDSQDNKYKKNRN
+235 KDSQDNKYKKNKN
-248 NIFTKILRF
+248 NIITKIF
-257 GINILN
+257 GVIANIINL
-263 LIFSIIIYFF
+263 LITIIIY
-273 KEILYKRSLQLK
+273 ILKDIIYKRSIQLK

-294 TNAMRIMIAL
+294 TNAMRIMVAL
-304 IIICFI
+304 IVISFI
-310 LIYSLLVI
+310 FIYSLFVI
-318 LFAPKKKIQENNIE
+318 LFSPKAKIQENNIN
-332 KINLIKNNTND
+332 KINLIKNNTNE
-343 TVINNENKIIEN
+343 TIINNDKIIEKN
-355 NVGINETNINI
+355 LINDTNINMD
-366 NENANKTKIDLI
+366 KTNLI
-378 NENNNT
+378 KENNT
-384 ISNISEING
+384 ISSNISKTDG
-393 NITNDKT
+393 NITLDKT

>member
-24 LELYQKQT
+24 LDLYQKQP

-99 SILNKKNLAHIPSG
+99 SILNKKNLAHIPSS
-113 QKKKKNTELN
+113 KKNKKNTELN
-123 LLKNKNEDSV
+123 LLKNKDNTKI
-133 NLNNFITDDED
+133 NNFMTDDED

-153 MNNGGNSINLFNGDN
+153 MNNNINGNNGSINLFNNDN
-168 FRDEMNLKK
+168 IRDEINLNK

-185 DYGNSAENIVINNTN
+185 DFGNNTENIVINNTN
-200 DLDFFSNFST
+200 DLDFFSNFGINS
-210 NTNNNIN
+210 NPSNNIN
-217 LNIKNKKET
+217 LKKKKENSRNIKNI
-226 GKNTKDIED
+226 DD
-235 KDSQDNKYKKNRN
+235 KDSQDNKYKKNKN
-248 NIFTKILRF
+248 NIITKIF
-257 GINILN
+257 GVIANIINL
-263 LIFSIIIYFF
+263 LITIIIY
-273 KEILYKRSLQLK
+273 ILKDIIYKRSIQLK

-294 TNAMRIMIAL
+294 TNAMRIMVAL
-304 IIICFI
+304 IVISFI
-310 LIYSLLVI
+310 FIYSLFVI
-318 LFAPKKKIQENNIE
+318 LFSSKTKIQENNIN
-332 KINLIKNNTND
+332 KINLIKNNTNE
-343 TVINNENKIIEN
+343 TIINNDKIIEKN
-355 NVGINETNINI
+355 LINDTNINMDKS
-366 NENANKTKIDLI
+366 NLI
-378 NENNNT
+378 KENNT
-384 ISNISEING
+384 ISSNISKSDG
-393 NITNDKT
+393 NITIDKT

>member
-24 LELYQKQT
+24 LDLYQKQP

-99 SILNKKNLAHIPSG
+99 SILNKKNLAHIPSS
-113 QKKKKNTELN
+113 KKNKKNTELN
-123 LLKNKNEDSV
+123 LLKNKDNTKI
-133 NLNNFITDDED
+133 NNFMTDDED

-153 MNNGGNSINLFNGDN
+153 MNNNINGNNGSINLFNNDN
-168 FRDEMNLKK
+168 IRDEINLNK

-185 DYGNSAENIVINNTN
+185 DFGNNTENIVINNTN
-200 DLDFFSNFST
+200 DLDFFSNFGINS
-210 NTNNNIN
+210 NPSNNIN
-217 LNIKNKKET
+217 LKKKKENSRNIKNI
-226 GKNTKDIED
+226 DD
-235 KDSQDNKYKKNRN
+235 KDSQDNKYKKNKN
-248 NIFTKILRF
+248 NIITKIF
-257 GINILN
+257 GVIANIINL
-263 LIFSIIIYFF
+263 LITIIIY
-273 KEILYKRSLQLK
+273 ILKDIIYKRSIQLK

-294 TNAMRIMIAL
+294 TNAMRIMVAL
-304 IIICFI
+304 IVISFI
-310 LIYSLLVI
+310 FIYSLFVI
-318 LFAPKKKIQENNIE
+318 LFSSKTKIQENNIN
-332 KINLIKNNTND
+332 KINLIKNNTNE
-343 TVINNENKIIEN
+343 TIINNDKIIEKN
-355 NVGINETNINI
+355 LINDTNINMD
-366 NENANKTKIDLI
+366 KTNLI
-378 NENNNT
+378 KENNT
-384 ISNISEING
+384 ISSNISKTDG
-393 NITNDKT
+393 NITLDKT

>member
-24 LELYQKQT
+24 LDLYQKQP

-99 SILNKKNLAHIPSG
+99 SILNKKNLAHIPSS
-113 QKKKKNTELN
+113 KKNKKNTELN
-123 LLKNKNEDSV
+123 LLKNKDNTKI
-133 NLNNFITDDED
+133 NNFMTDDED

-153 MNNGGNSINLFNGDN
+153 MNNNINGNNGSINLFNNDYI
-168 FRDEMNLKK
+168 RDEINLNK

-185 DYGNSAENIVINNTN
+185 DFGNNTENIVINNTN
-200 DLDFFSNFST
+200 DLDFFSNFGINS
-210 NTNNNIN
+210 NPSNNIN
-217 LNIKNKKET
+217 LKKKKENSRNIKNI
-226 GKNTKDIED
+226 DD
-235 KDSQDNKYKKNRN
+235 KDSQDNKYKKNKN
-248 NIFTKILRF
+248 NIITKIF
-257 GINILN
+257 GVIANIINL
-263 LIFSIIIYFF
+263 LITIIIY
-273 KEILYKRSLQLK
+273 ILKDIIYKRSIQLK

-294 TNAMRIMIAL
+294 TNAMRIMVAL
-304 IIICFI
+304 IVISFI
-310 LIYSLLVI
+310 FIYSLFVI
-318 LFAPKKKIQENNIE
+318 LFSSKTKIQENNIN
-332 KINLIKNNTND
+332 KINLIKNNTNE
-343 TVINNENKIIEN
+343 TIINNDKIIEKN
-355 NVGINETNINI
+355 LINDTNINMDKS
-366 NENANKTKIDLI
+366 NLI
-378 NENNNT
+378 NENNT
-384 ISNISEING
+384 ISSNISKSDG
-393 NITNDKT
+393 NITIEKT

>member
-24 LELYQKQT
+24 LDLYQKQP

-99 SILNKKNLAHIPSG
+99 SILNKKNLAHIPSS
-113 QKKKKNTELN
+113 KKNKKNTELN
-123 LLKNKNEDSV
+123 LLKNKDNTKI
-133 NLNNFITDDED
+133 NNFMTDDED

-153 MNNGGNSINLFNGDN
+153 MNNNINGNNGSINLFNNDN
-168 FRDEMNLKK
+168 IREEINLNK

-185 DYGNSAENIVINNTN
+185 DFGNNTENIVINNTN
-200 DLDFFSNFST
+200 DLDFFSNFGINS
-210 NTNNNIN
+210 NPSNNIN
-217 LNIKNKKET
+217 IKKKKENSRNIKNI
-226 GKNTKDIED
+226 DD
-235 KDSQDNKYKKNRN
+235 KDSQDNKYKKNKN
-248 NIFTKILRF
+248 NIITKIF
-257 GINILN
+257 GVIANIINL
-263 LIFSIIIYFF
+263 LITIIIY
-273 KEILYKRSLQLK
+273 ILKDIIYKRSIQLK

-294 TNAMRIMIAL
+294 TNAMRIMVAL
-304 IIICFI
+304 IVISFI
-310 LIYSLLVI
+310 FIYSLFVI
-318 LFAPKKKIQENNIE
+318 LFSSKTKIQENNIN
-332 KINLIKNNTND
+332 KINLIKNNTNE
-343 TVINNENKIIEN
+343 TIINNDKIIEKN
-355 NVGINETNINI
+355 LINDTNINMDKS
-366 NENANKTKIDLI
+366 NLI
-378 NENNNT
+378 KENNT
-384 ISNISEING
+384 ISSNISKSDG
-393 NITNDKT
+393 NITIDKT

>member
-24 LELYQKQT
+24 LDLYQKQP
-32 KEAQS
+32 KEVQS

-99 SILNKKNLAHIPSG
+99 SILNKKNLAHIPSSKKN
-113 QKKKKNTELN
+113 KKKTELN
-123 LLKNKNEDSV
+123 LLKNKDNTKI
-133 NLNNFITDDED
+133 NNFMTDDED

-153 MNNGGNSINLFNGDN
+153 MNNNINENNGSINLFNNDN
-168 FRDEMNLKK
+168 IRDEINLNK

-185 DYGNSAENIVINNTN
+185 DFGNNSENIVINNTN
-200 DLDFFSNFST
+200 DLDFFSNFGINS
-210 NTNNNIN
+210 NPSNNIN
-217 LNIKNKKET
+217 LKKKKENSRNIKNI
-226 GKNTKDIED
+226 DD
-235 KDSQDNKYKKNRN
+235 KDSQDNKYKKNKN
-248 NIFTKILRF
+248 NIITKIF
-257 GINILN
+257 GVIANIINL
-263 LIFSIIIYFF
+263 LITIIIY
-273 KEILYKRSLQLK
+273 ILKDIIYKRSIQLK

-294 TNAMRIMIAL
+294 TNAMRIMVAL
-304 IIICFI
+304 IVISFI
-310 LIYSLLVI
+310 FIYSLFVI
-318 LFAPKKKIQENNIE
+318 LFSSKTKIQENNIN
-332 KINLIKNNTND
+332 KINLIKNNTNE
-343 TVINNENKIIEN
+343 TIINNDKIIEKN
-355 NVGINETNINI
+355 LINDTNINMDKS
-366 NENANKTKIDLI
+366 NLI
-378 NENNNT
+378 NENNT
-384 ISNISEING
+384 ISSNISKTDG
-393 NITNDKT
+393 NITIDKT